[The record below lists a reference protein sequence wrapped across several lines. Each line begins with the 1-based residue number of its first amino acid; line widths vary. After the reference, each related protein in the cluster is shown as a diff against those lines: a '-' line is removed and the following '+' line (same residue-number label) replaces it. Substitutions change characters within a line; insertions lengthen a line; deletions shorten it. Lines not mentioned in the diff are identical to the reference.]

1 MSLQPQPWPEPDA
14 EVARA
19 VAVIYAGRRR
29 PLPVVV
35 RDELGELFADEQFA
49 AGFSDRGPRGWSPG
63 RLMLVTVLQA
73 AGNLSDRRAADAV
86 RSDLSWKYAL
96 GLGLTDPGF
105 DASILSEFRTRLVA
119 HDLQTRALDLLVARL
134 AGKGLLKAGGKQRT
148 DSTHV
153 LAAVR
158 SLNWVE
164 LVGESV
170 RACLEALAAADPQ
183 WTATVLDTSWL
194 DRYGAR
200 IDGWRL
206 PSSQTARTA
215 LANEF
220 ARDGHALLRAV
231 RSPDS
236 PDWLRRL
243 PAAEVLRRVLVQ
255 NTKVTTGRDAR
266 EVITMRD
273 PDTDGVPPARSRL
286 TSPYDLDTRWGGK
299 RDLAWNGYKLHISES
314 CDTEPPGTTSTTQ
327 TPNLIT
333 NVTTT
338 DASVPDVVM
347 TEPIHHHLATRG
359 LLPAEHY
366 LDAGYSSAELLV
378 TSLTDH
384 GIRLITPILANTS
397 TQARN
402 RQGYDRTAFTIDW
415 TTRTVTCPQGATSRS
430 WKPAVQRGTDVI
442 TIRFAGRDC
451 RPCPARTHCT
461 TAIRDGRQLTLRP
474 QPIQQALDTART
486 EQTTTA
492 WQTSYARRA
501 GIESTIAQTTRTG
514 SRQARYRGLA
524 KTSLEHNIK
533 ATAINLIRL
542 NAWWH
547 GDNLHP
553 RPTSHLTRLNLALA
567 A

>member
-1 MSLQPQPWPEPDA
+1 MSLLPQPWPEPDD
-14 EVARA
+14 EVARV
-19 VAVIYAGRRR
+19 VAAIYAGRRK
-29 PLPVVV
+29 PLPVAV
-35 RDELGELFADEQFA
+35 RDELGELFADEQFT

-73 AGNLSDRRAADAV
+73 AGNLTDRQAADTV

-105 DASILSEFRTRLVA
+105 DASILSEFRTRLSA
-119 HDLQTRALDLLVARL
+119 HDLHTRALDLLIARL
-134 AGKGLLKAGGKQRT
+134 VDKGLLKAGGKQRT

-158 SLNWVE
+158 TLNWVE

-170 RACLEALAAADPQ
+170 RACLEVLAAADPQ
-183 WTATVLDTSWL
+183 WTATVLDASWQ

-200 IDGWRL
+200 VDGWRL
-206 PSSQTARTA
+206 PSSRTARTK
-215 LANEF
+215 LAADF
-220 ARDGHALLRAV
+220 ARDGYTLLRAV
-231 RSPDS
+231 WHPGSPH
-236 PDWLRRL
+236 WLRNL
-243 PAAEVLRRVLVQ
+243 PAVDVLRRVLVQ
-255 NTKVTTGRDAR
+255 NTKITTGRDGR

-273 PDTDGVPPARSRL
+273 PDTDGVPPGRSRL
-286 TSPYDLDTRWGGK
+286 TSPYDLDTRWGAK

-314 CDTEPPGTTSTTQ
+314 CDTEPPGTTSTPA
-327 TPNLIT
+327 PNLIT

-378 TSLTDH
+378 TSLTGH

-397 TQARN
+397 TQARA
-402 RQGYDRTAFTIDW
+402 RQGYDRDAFTIDW
-415 TTRTVTCPQGATSRS
+415 TTRTVTCPNGATSRS
-430 WKPAVQRGTDVI
+430 WKPAVQHGTDVI

-451 RPCPARTHCT
+451 QPCPAKTHCT
-461 TAIRDGRQLTLRP
+461 TATRDGRQLTLRP

-492 WQTSYARRA
+492 WRTGYARRA
-501 GIESTIAQTTRTG
+501 GIESTIAQTTRTTG
-514 SRQARYRGLA
+514 TRQARYRGLA
-524 KTSLEHNIK
+524 KTSLEHNIT

-542 NAWWH
+542 NTWW
-547 GDNLHP
+547 NNQTPNP
-553 RPTSHLTRLNLALA
+553 RPTSHLSRLNLALA